1 MQTRIQKWGNS
12 HAVRLPKILLEAL
25 QLHEN
30 DEVELKVESG
40 NLIIVPLKKHITL
53 QERIAEYQGD
63 YIVEEWDT
71 GKIEGNEVL

>member
-12 HAVRLPKILLEAL
+12 HAVRLPKVLLEEL
-25 QLHEN
+25 QIHEN
-30 DEVELKVESG
+30 DEVELKIENG
-40 NLIIVPLKKHITL
+40 NLIILPVKKHRTL
-53 QERIAEYQGD
+53 QDRIAEYQGD